1 MFANLELDPLK
12 RPYCEGSARRRM
24 CGKGQEALKAGYST
38 SPHDLEEETMKEKSW
53 SRILKVL
60 LPFSVLMFQ
69 ATLVF
74 AEANVESDLDSF
86 LRGIGDFLIRTVGP
100 GVLVIGIA
108 VAGVSMALGDE
119 RGMQRGALAAGGGAL
134 IMLARAVL
142 DFIQSITHF

>member
-1 MFANLELDPLK
+1 MDK
-12 RPYCEGSARRRM
+12 
-24 CGKGQEALKAGYST
+24 
-38 SPHDLEEETMKEKSW
+38 KSNQ
-53 SRILKVL
+53 RVLKVL
-60 LPFSVLMFQ
+60 LPAFALMFQ
-69 ATLVF
+69 ASLAF
-74 AEANVESDLDSF
+74 AEATSESDLNTF
-86 LRGIGDFLIRTVGP
+86 LSGIGDFLIKTVGP

>member
-1 MFANLELDPLK
+1 MSHEGGARHRLCGMKALGSQPPLAHPLLISRRRKTMNEQLK
-12 RPYCEGSARRRM
+12 R
-24 CGKGQEALKAGYST
+24 KIF
-38 SPHDLEEETMKEKSW
+38 
-53 SRILKVL
+53 RILIPASL
-60 LPFSVLMFQ
+60 LMLQ
-69 ATLVF
+69 ATVAF
-74 AEANVESDLDSF
+74 AEANAESDLDSF

>member
-1 MFANLELDPLK
+1 MNKILRQKIL
-12 RPYCEGSARRRM
+12 
-24 CGKGQEALKAGYST
+24 
-38 SPHDLEEETMKEKSW
+38 
-53 SRILKVL
+53 RIM
-60 LPFSVLMFQ
+60 LPASFLMLQ
-69 ATLVF
+69 ATVAF
-74 AEANVESDLDSF
+74 AEASSESDLDTF